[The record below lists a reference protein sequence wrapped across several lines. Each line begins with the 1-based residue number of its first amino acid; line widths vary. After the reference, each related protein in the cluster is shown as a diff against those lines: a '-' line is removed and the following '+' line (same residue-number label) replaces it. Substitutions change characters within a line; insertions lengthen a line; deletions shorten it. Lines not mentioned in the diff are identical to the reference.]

1 MTEGF
6 GNGVVSLLEI
16 VAMKVGRDLTPRAHV
31 GHFMLMHFDEKGCLA
46 KDTGCNDND
55 GAYLRRIV
63 NPYGYSLYAMSS
75 VAKKSVAQRRGCE
88 GRPIARVDVAVP

>member
-31 GHFMLMHFDEKGCLA
+31 GHFMLMHFDEKGYLA
-46 KDTGCNDND
+46 EDRGCYNNKR
-55 GAYLRRIV
+55 AYL
-63 NPYGYSLYAMSS
+63 
-75 VAKKSVAQRRGCE
+75 
-88 GRPIARVDVAVP
+88 